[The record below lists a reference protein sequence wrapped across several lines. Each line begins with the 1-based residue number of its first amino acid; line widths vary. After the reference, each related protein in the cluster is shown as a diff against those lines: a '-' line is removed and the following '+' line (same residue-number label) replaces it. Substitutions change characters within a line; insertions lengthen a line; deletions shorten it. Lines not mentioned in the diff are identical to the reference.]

1 MAEYKFGVLPE
12 EENEDQLVTEE
23 EQEYKFGQPLEPR
36 EQDPLT
42 KDVKSRSDEPLLQ
55 PQDFQ
60 KIPQYFKQAGI
71 DLVKQ
76 VSGIPGNIFN
86 SLKAQAY
93 DDLLKDL
100 EAELDTSE
108 DTNSFKN
115 KLARDRIIGF
125 GFIRSEIEKDVGL
138 KRSFFGSGDRALIK
152 KSREELQAVRE
163 KTQKDFIEWRDNWE
177 KEHKE
182 ERALQQKRY
191 KEAGFTSRTDQT
203 ITGAI
208 TSIGLVAPSL
218 IAAYATKKP
227 SLAYSSLP
235 LFGTLTYGEVFE
247 DSIARGLSIED
258 ATVNAKI
265 QATSEV
271 VTELAPTRVFAKGI
285 NIFNKGPG
293 NDYVKKI
300 LNNGA
305 HAFIADATGEQVNT
319 LIQSSSN
326 AYFDNQDEL
335 RVAYDNMN
343 NPFYEGRKVHEIV
356 GENMA
361 HTLLA
366 TTIAGGT
373 ITGINTA
380 IQLSPQM
387 QSAIKN
393 KGEQEGQQ
401 ILDELSNLVTNKDMT
416 KIALDKASARLN
428 TPELKNNKNLD
439 PMQIIAEE
447 LLKID
452 YVGKTEVP
460 ITEDMSFEQEVKT
473 KFNKPEEKKPDYQF
487 GAAEQLVTMPRKEAG
502 KLTSEIDLDT
512 GNIKETINKT
522 QKNIELSLPVTSPL
536 NIQTIKDDA
545 YDFNEVNLV
554 ENYIIDSRKFD
565 PEIFNDLPVRFSDT
579 NLYRVRDLELEEKS
593 NVAKAFIDINKA
605 GIPMDIFSDLQFIGA
620 HVKDDRFK
628 DYTPALGVYMPQM
641 QGISLSP
648 ITGLGNLSFENQL
661 GAKIQLRDT
670 FIHELGHHIDFT
682 IGKDLSVQDKN
693 IFTPVTAQSPLFD
706 IPNMTFENGV
716 MNIDENS
723 GGPVIR
729 EALQILQ
736 GSLNTPEDYYGG
748 NMLSYP
754 LGELIANGDQLMP
767 GAAKAIKSE
776 TFAQMYDLYNTNRE
790 LVREKAPITSKLIED
805 LNDAISA
812 DGTRAKNEGVQ
823 RVFRSPS
830 AKRSYEVPDRG
841 AVTEQAEISPEEQR
855 ARPRVEEPTRE
866 DDRDDIRPEISRIIG
881 GPPGVDNQ
889 RKVGALR
896 RKVKKLVEAGENNRF
911 WYEESSKA
919 ILDITQGNIE
929 DADKLAQAIAIT
941 SPRTNVDVNFTFA
954 LQAYYQWKSGSPIET
969 GIYPA
974 QMGPKLEKAFAGQ
987 DWEGKKTNNFY
998 NNLMRVIDP
1007 SKAQGVTVD
1016 MWMARMFGYKKPT
1029 GEKKDTVGPAQYDFV
1044 AKEIQKITDELGW
1057 EPQQVQAAAWVAEK
1071 SRAEGKEL
1079 EDAGF
1084 SYATAAAKNLV
1095 QISTETI
1102 PGRTNNHMNEMLEA
1116 PYEQVQEY
1124 HVNAAAA
1131 ILDNDGTDIIA
1142 KRLDLLSPGI
1152 FESPGYFEEKLS
1164 PGSQTQVVAPKERK
1178 TKEFVIQKEAE
1189 DLIKAYAVA
1198 YGILFKQDAV
1208 GYHKPFFQ
1216 KNIAKS
1222 KRNFHE
1228 IRIGRSITNEEIVAL
1243 AKSMANIS
1251 GKNYLNPIP
1260 TPTGVA
1266 FINFAEGDGVN
1277 NIQFEKLVGRVIND
1291 VKLADN
1297 VEVIQ
1302 SAAALGYLNNNWSK
1316 SKNGEDYIQTSLAGR
1331 PDLQQRVRDIVRE
1344 LQPRIDEVD
1353 QTFSEKYGWTRD
1365 ESINSDYRD
1374 PELPERRIESRP
1386 STTTEPAYMAL
1397 TRGDIFEAT
1406 SFEEYYN
1413 NLGEQIP
1420 NAFVMRMPIDAYLRL
1435 TTPNQ
1440 DYINKIKKEVSEGYE
1455 KGYKFGK
1462 FDPAKVDDSRYPI
1475 SLSINRLGKV
1485 RSHEGRHRAA
1495 LVELEGAETIPVVI
1509 KLQERPMPL
1518 ALDTPMNEINN
1529 PMDLGII
1536 RLKNQYKTDYD
1547 FSLTGKDVA
1556 MVRRLNFRE
1565 DIDNAVRVANIPD
1578 TPFGEEIARRPEDL
1592 DLDLSFEITK
1602 PPAPP
1607 GKPPSENYEWTS
1619 GDELNANLMLQK
1631 FLTKIQ
1637 NQYERQVVLEEVI
1650 EDQLGMGI
1658 LKDLDLSVVD
1668 KTDLMKSIVGDRMLK
1683 VSEEMET
1690 TLEEMFGL
1698 ADNSYANINEFLYN
1712 LHAPERNKYI
1722 YQERRAKVDAAI
1734 EKYGDNPTPAQKGQ
1748 ITRLTNLAKPFIDN
1762 GSGIK
1767 TEEAIETL
1775 KEKYG
1780 IEYNNKNDSIKA
1792 INETGKKYL
1801 KVSELANSFIQGTR
1815 DVYTKG
1821 GLVSEENIDDWSDR
1835 YKYYVPLSGFAA
1847 DTNVDGLPNRK
1858 GKGLSV
1864 YGLEVPKAKGR
1875 TSMAGDPIIQMY
1887 KQRENAVVR
1896 DEKNSVVKTLADQAR
1911 TFKNPAVYETLDKVP
1926 KEAKQR
1932 PEWDPIRQSA
1942 YVFFKEDGKQ
1952 KSVVIRD
1959 ERLARAIQHLDTQGM
1974 NSVLQTIAIA
1984 TRFMSVMN
1992 TGYNPDFIFPNFARD
2007 GYAATASALGEQST
2021 KGGRIYGSKI
2031 VWKSM
2036 KNVFPRLGEL
2046 YTYYR
2051 KGPEA
2056 IKDPGARKMIE
2067 TYHAMG
2073 AKTSYF
2079 EFLDTDKLTKNFT
2092 ALSKYRAGKI
2102 SAQDL
2107 KRNTLD
2113 LVGDINNAIEN
2124 GWRYSQFT
2132 EYVKQVGGIDN
2143 VSQTNL
2149 RRAAVQAKNASVN
2162 FDRRGEWGQEIGA
2175 LLMFFNPAVQG
2186 TVQFMR
2192 GQNIFTK
2199 RGRKRLQPQK
2209 LALSLGAASLGMLY
2223 TMYNI
2228 LMSGED
2234 EDGELIYK
2242 KIPEFERN
2250 RNMLLVMPDE
2260 INIKSGEGLTVKKFG
2275 EDKKY
2280 MKGDNPFAISIPLSY
2295 GYNTHFNMGRLF
2307 IETQAHK
2314 IFPEKFDSPITSV
2327 EQAGYELADGFIT
2340 SFSPISPIDT
2350 SATGIDGLVQRSR
2363 AFAPSPVIRPLL
2375 DIAANETYFGGPI
2388 TKEDFPF
2395 SPKEPGFQKA
2405 FRGTEQGYV
2414 DLTKALNEMS
2424 GGNDYRSGWLDLDP
2438 NQLKYFVDY
2447 HLGGAGRTFTRVADL
2462 PRKIKEDIV
2471 TLEDISV
2478 IRSFVAQPR
2487 TYVNGQQYYDRKDEI
2502 ESLTYEYKN
2511 LDPKQKAEF
2520 KKKENMSIVKLGD
2533 YMSPLEK
2540 KIFNKRSERVKDA
2553 TRPALLQAEKDLKK
2567 VRDKMETAKNL
2578 YQVKNPDKHSE
2589 LQKKYD
2595 EEIQEIYQRFNKEY
2609 NKAKSK
2615 G

>member
-1 MAEYKFGVLPE
+1 VAEYKFGVLPE
-12 EENEDQLVTEE
+12 EENEEQLVTEE
-23 EQEYKFGQPLEPR
+23 EQEYKFGQSLEPR

-42 KDVKSRSDEPLLQ
+42 EESKSRLQ
-55 PQDFQ
+55 
-60 KIPQYFKQAGI
+60 KTPQYFKQGGI
-71 DLVKQ
+71 DLVES
-76 VSGIPGNIFN
+76 VSGIPDDLFKSI
-86 SLKAQAY
+86 KAQAF
-93 DDLLKDL
+93 DDLLDDL
-100 EAELDTSE
+100 NAQLDDDEDTS
-108 DTNSFKN
+108 SFKN
-115 KLARDRIIGF
+115 QLTRDRVIGY
-125 GFIRSEIEKDVGL
+125 GFIRSQIEQDVGL
-138 KRSFFGSGDRALIK
+138 KRSFFGSGDLALSGRAA
-152 KSREELQAVRE
+152 KSKEELQAIRE
-163 KTQKDFIEWRDNWE
+163 ETQKKFIDWRDGWE
-177 KEHKE
+177 KENKE
-182 ERALQQKRY
+182 KIAQQQKRY
-191 KEAGFTSRTDQT
+191 KQAGFTDRTDNT
-203 ITGAI
+203 ITGVV

-218 IAAYATKKP
+218 IAGYATKDYR
-227 SLAYSSLP
+227 LALSSLP
-235 LFGTLTYGEVFE
+235 IFGSLTYGEVFE
-247 DSIARGLSIED
+247 DSVARGMSIKD
-258 ATVNAKI
+258 ATANAKI

-271 VTELAPTRVFAKGI
+271 VTELIPASKIARGI

-293 NDYVKKI
+293 KDYVKKV
-300 LNNGA
+300 LENGA
-305 HAFIADATGEQVNT
+305 DALITDIAGEQFNT
-319 LIQSSSN
+319 LVQTHSN

-335 RVAYDNMN
+335 RIAYGNMN
-343 NPFYEGRKVHEIV
+343 NPFYEGRTVSEIL
-356 GENMA
+356 GDNFN

-366 TTIAGGT
+366 SVLAGGT
-373 ITGINTA
+373 ITGINTT
-380 IQLSPQM
+380 IQLSPEIKT
-387 QSAIKN
+387 ALKN

-428 TPELKNNKNLD
+428 TPELKNNKSLD

-447 LLKID
+447 ILNIE

-460 ITEDMSFEQEVKT
+460 VTEDLSFEQEVKT
-473 KFNKPEEKKPDYQF
+473 KFNKPEEIKPEYQF
-487 GAAEQLVTMPRKEAG
+487 GATDQLVTIPRKEAG
-502 KLTSEIDLDT
+502 KETSEINLDT
-512 GNIKETINKT
+512 ANLSETINKT
-522 QKNIELSLPVTSPL
+522 QKNIELSLPTSSPI
-536 NIQTIKDDA
+536 NIQTIQNDA

-554 ENYIIDSRKFD
+554 ENYVIDSRKFD
-565 PEIFNDLPVRFSDT
+565 PDLFNDLPVRFSDQ

-593 NVAKAFIDINKA
+593 NIAKAFIDVNKA
-605 GIPMDIFSDLQFIGA
+605 GVPMDVFSDLQFIGT
-620 HVKDDRFK
+620 HVKDNRFK
-628 DYTPALGVYMPQM
+628 DYTPAYGTYMPQI

-648 ITGLGNLSFENQL
+648 ITGLGNLNFENQL

-693 IFTPVTAQSPLFD
+693 IFTPVTAKSPLFN

-754 LGELIANGDQLMP
+754 LGELIANGDQLIP
-767 GAAKAIKSE
+767 GQEKMIRAE

-790 LVREKAPITSKLIED
+790 LLKEKAPITSKLIED

-823 RVFRSPS
+823 RVFQSPS
-830 AKRSYEVPDRG
+830 AKRSYEVPDTG
-841 AVTEQAEISPEEQR
+841 PAVEQAEVSPEEQR
-855 ARPRVEEPTRE
+855 ARPRVEEQTRE
-866 DDRDDIRPEISRIIG
+866 DDRDDIRSEIPELEQVKTTGQVKGAPEGMDSK
-881 GPPGVDNQ
+881 Q
-889 RKVGALR
+889 KVGALR
-896 RKVKKLVEAGENNRF
+896 RKMRGLAEQGVSQRF
-911 WYEESSKA
+911 WYEQSGQA
-919 ILDITQGNIE
+919 LLDITNNDKE
-929 DADKLAQAIAIT
+929 DADKLAQVIAIT
-941 SPRTNVDVNFTFA
+941 SPGTPVEPNFNYA
-954 LQAYYQWKSGSPIET
+954 LQAYYQYIAGET
-969 GIYPA
+969 VKTGRFP
-974 QMGPKLEKAFAGQ
+974 EKMSEKIINVFQGK
-987 DWEGKKTNNFY
+987 DWGGRKTNEFY
-998 NNLMRVIDP
+998 NNIMRVIDP
-1007 SKAQGVTVD
+1007 SRTQGVTVD
-1016 MWMARMFGYKKPT
+1016 VWMVRAFGFDTDAPT
-1029 GEKKDTVGPAQYDFV
+1029 PAQYSFV
-1044 AKEIQKITDELGW
+1044 ENEVQKISNQLGW
-1057 EPQQVQAAAWVAEK
+1057 EPQQVQAAIWTAQKAKDEGTDVGAAGFNYASALEK
-1071 SRAEGKEL
+1071 SLG
-1079 EDAGF
+1079 
-1084 SYATAAAKNLV
+1084 
-1095 QISTETI
+1095 QISWESI
-1102 PGRTNNHMNEMLEA
+1102 PGRTSGHMPEMFNV
-1116 PYEQVQEY
+1116 PYEQLQEY
-1124 HVNAAAA
+1124 HVA
-1131 ILDNDGTDIIA
+1131 ISKALQDENGSDFIA
-1142 KRLDLLSPGI
+1142 NTLGILSPGI
-1152 FESPGYFEEKLS
+1152 VEAPGFFEGKVS
-1164 PGSQTQVVAPKERK
+1164 PGSQTEIALTKIYKADPK
-1178 TKEFVIQKEAE
+1178 TEFAKLEPAAE
-1189 DLIKAYAVA
+1189 DLAKAYSAA
-1198 YGILFKQDAV
+1198 IGILLKQDGI

-1216 KNIAKS
+1216 KGIAKS
-1222 KRNFHE
+1222 KLNGMD
-1228 IRIGRSITNEEIVAL
+1228 INIGRPLTENETQMIAEAME
-1243 AKSMANIS
+1243 KES
-1251 GKNYLNPIP
+1251 GIKDYNPIG
-1260 TPTGVA
+1260 TANGA
-1266 FINFAEGDGVN
+1266 RLINFSYLDVPN
-1277 NIQFEKLVGRVIND
+1277 LKFKKIVTNVLDSVQFENNED
-1291 VKLADN
+1291 VDLGQFASS
-1297 VEVIQ
+1297 E
-1302 SAAALGYLNNNWSK
+1302 GYLSNDWSK
-1316 SKNGEDYIQTSLAGR
+1316 NKNGESYIESIRGIS
-1331 PDLQQRVRDIVRE
+1331 PDLQRRVENIVRD
-1344 LQPRIDEVD
+1344 LKSRIDEVD

-1365 ESINSDYRD
+1365 ESINSDYR
-1374 PELPERRIESRP
+1374 
-1386 STTTEPAYMAL
+1386 EP
-1397 TRGDIFEAT
+1397 G
-1406 SFEEYYN
+1406 
-1413 NLGEQIP
+1413 
-1420 NAFVMRMPIDAYLRL
+1420 
-1435 TTPNQ
+1435 
-1440 DYINKIKKEVSEGYE
+1440 
-1455 KGYKFGK
+1455 
-1462 FDPAKVDDSRYPI
+1462 
-1475 SLSINRLGKV
+1475 
-1485 RSHEGRHRAA
+1485 
-1495 LVELEGAETIPVVI
+1495 
-1509 KLQERPMPL
+1509 
-1518 ALDTPMNEINN
+1518 
-1529 PMDLGII
+1529 
-1536 RLKNQYKTDYD
+1536 
-1547 FSLTGKDVA
+1547 
-1556 MVRRLNFRE
+1556 
-1565 DIDNAVRVANIPD
+1565 
-1578 TPFGEEIARRPEDL
+1578 EIARRPEDPE
-1592 DLDLSFEITK
+1592 LDLSFEITK

-1658 LKDLDLSVVD
+1658 LKNLDLSVVD

-1690 TLEEMFGL
+1690 ALEEMFGL

-1767 TEEAIETL
+1767 TEEAIQTL

-1780 IEYNNKNDSIKA
+1780 IEYNDKNDSIEA

-1801 KVSELANSFIQGTR
+1801 KVSELANNFIQGTR
-1815 DVYTKG
+1815 NVYTKG

-1847 DTNVDGLPNRK
+1847 DTNVNGLPNRK

-1926 KEAKQR
+1926 KEAKQK

-1959 ERLARAIQHLDTQGM
+1959 ERLARALQHLDTQGM

-1992 TGYNPDFIFPNFARD
+1992 TGYNPDFVFPNFSRD
-2007 GYAATASALGEQST
+2007 GYAAAASALGEQST

-2149 RRAAVQAKNASVN
+2149 KRAAVQAKNASVN

-2186 TVQFMR
+2186 SVQFMR

-2223 TMYNI
+2223 EMYNI
-2228 LMSGED
+2228 LMSAED
-2234 EDGELIYK
+2234 EDGELVLN
-2242 KIPEFERN
+2242 KIPDWERN
-2250 RNMLLVMPDE
+2250 RNMIFVMPDE
-2260 INIKSGEGLTVKKFG
+2260 INMKAGEGLEVKKHG
-2275 EDKKY
+2275 EVKKY
-2280 MKGDNPFAISIPLSY
+2280 MKGDNPFAIAIPLAY

-2307 IETQAHK
+2307 VDTQAHK
-2314 IFPEKFDSPITSV
+2314 MFPEKFDKPIMSI
-2327 EQAGYELADGFIT
+2327 EKAGYELADGFIT
-2340 SFSPISPIDT
+2340 SFSPISPVDT
-2350 SATGIDGLVQRSR
+2350 SATGLEGLISRSR
-2363 AFAPSPVIRPLL
+2363 AFAPSAVVRPLL

-2388 TKEDFPF
+2388 TKKDFPYA
-2395 SPKEPGFQKA
+2395 PKEPKFKKA
-2405 FRGTEQGYV
+2405 FRGTEKAYV
-2414 DLTKALNEMS
+2414 DFTKALNEMS
-2424 GGNDYRSGWLDLDP
+2424 GGNDYRSGWADLDP
-2438 NQLKYFVDY
+2438 NNLKYFIDY
-2447 HLGGAGRTFTRVADL
+2447 HLGGAGRTITRTADL
-2462 PRKIKEDIV
+2462 PRKIEEGIL
-2471 TLEDISV
+2471 TLEDIPV
-2478 IRSFVAQPR
+2478 IRSFVAQPKP
-2487 TYVNGQQYYDRKDEI
+2487 YMNGELYYDRKDNI
-2502 ESLTYEYKN
+2502 EALAYEYKN
-2511 LDPKQKAEF
+2511 LDPDQKREF
-2520 KKKENMSIVKLGD
+2520 KKKENMKIVKLGD

-2540 KIFNKRSERVKDA
+2540 KIFNKRSEKAKDA
-2553 TRPALLQAEKDLKK
+2553 TRPALLQAEKELKK
-2567 VRDKMETAKNL
+2567 VRDKMTTARNL
-2578 YQVKNPDKHSE
+2578 YEIKDPDKYSE
-2589 LQKKYD
+2589 LMRKYD
-2595 EEIQEIYQRFNKEY
+2595 EEVQEIYQEFNKKY
-2609 NKAKSK
+2609 NKVKSK
-2615 G
+2615 N

>member
-12 EENEDQLVTEE
+12 EENEEQLVTEE
-23 EQEYKFGQPLEPR
+23 EQEYKFGQPLESR

-55 PQDFQ
+55 PHEIQ

-71 DLVKQ
+71 DLVKN
-76 VSGIPGNIFN
+76 VSGIPGKFVN

-115 KLARDRIIGF
+115 KLARDRLIGY

-138 KRSFFGSGDRALIK
+138 KRSFFGSGDLALVK
-152 KSREELQAVRE
+152 KSKEELQAVRE
-163 KTQKDFIEWRDNWE
+163 KTQKEFIEWRDEWE

-218 IAAYATKKP
+218 VAAYATKKP

-235 LFGTLTYGEVFE
+235 IFGTLTYGEVFE

-258 ATVNAKI
+258 AYANAKI

-271 VTELAPTRVFAKGI
+271 VTELVPTMKLVKGI

-293 NDYVKKI
+293 VDYVKKI

-305 HAFIADATGEQVNT
+305 HAFIADATGEQFNT
-319 LIQSSSN
+319 LVQSHSN

-335 RVAYDNMN
+335 RVAWENIN

-356 GENMA
+356 GDNMA

-387 QSAIKN
+387 KSAIKN

-447 LLKID
+447 ILKID
-452 YVGKTEVP
+452 YVGKTEAPV
-460 ITEDMSFEQEVKT
+460 TEDLSFEQEVKT

-487 GAAEQLVTMPRKEAG
+487 GATDQLVTMPRKEAG
-502 KLTSEIDLDT
+502 KETSEINLET
-512 GNIKETINKT
+512 ANLSETINKT
-522 QKNIELSLPVTSPL
+522 QKNIELSLPTSSPI
-536 NIQTIKDDA
+536 NIQTIQNDV

-554 ENYIIDSRKFD
+554 ENYVIDSRKFD
-565 PEIFNDLPVRFSDT
+565 PELFNDLPVRFSDT
-579 NLYRVRDLELEEKS
+579 NLYRVRDFELEEKS

-605 GIPMDIFSDLQFIGA
+605 GVPMDVFSDLQFIGA
-620 HVKDDRFK
+620 HVKDNRFK
-628 DYTPALGVYMPQM
+628 DYTPAYGTYMPQI

-648 ITGLGNLSFENQL
+648 ITGLGNLNFENQL

-693 IFTPVTAQSPLFD
+693 IFTPVTAKSPLFN
-706 IPNMTFENGV
+706 IPNMKFENGT
-716 MNIDENS
+716 MDIDENS

-748 NMLSYP
+748 NMLAYP
-754 LGELIANGDQLMP
+754 LGELIANGDQLNP
-767 GAAKAIKSE
+767 GQEKIIRAE

-790 LVREKAPITSKLIED
+790 LVKEKAPITSKLIED
-805 LNDAISA
+805 LNDAISV
-812 DGTRAKNEGVQ
+812 DGTTAKNEGVQ
-823 RVFRSPS
+823 RVFQSPS

-841 AVTEQAEISPEEQR
+841 PTTQQVEVSPEEQR

-866 DDRDDIRPEISRIIG
+866 NDGDGVRPEISRIVG
-881 GPPGVDNQ
+881 APPGVDNQ

-896 RKVKKLVEAGENNRF
+896 RKIKGLVKEGEPNRF

-919 ILDITQGNIE
+919 ILDITNNNIE

-941 SPRTNVDVNFTFA
+941 SPSTSVDVNTTFA
-954 LQAYYQWKSGSPIET
+954 LQAYYQYKAGQPIET
-969 GIYPA
+969 GRYP
-974 QMGPKLEKAFAGQ
+974 QEMSKKLEQAFGGQ
-987 DWEGKKTNNFY
+987 EWKGKKTDKFY

-1007 SKAQGVTVD
+1007 SRAQGVTVD
-1016 MWMARMFGYKKPT
+1016 LWMMRLFGY
-1029 GEKKDTVGPAQYDFV
+1029 GKDTVNITEYRFV
-1044 AKEIQKITDELGW
+1044 EEEINKIADEIGW
-1057 EPQQVQAAAWVAEK
+1057 EPQQVQAAAWVAGKARE
-1071 SRAEGKEL
+1071 EGTEVV
-1079 EDAGF
+1079 EAGF
-1084 SYATAAAKNLV
+1084 NFSDAIQKNLG

-1102 PGRTNNHMNEMLEA
+1102 PGRTNNHMNEMFEA

-1124 HVNAAAA
+1124 HVNASKA
-1131 ILDNDGTDIIA
+1131 ILDQDGNDIIA
-1142 KRLDLLSPGI
+1142 QRLGILSPGM
-1152 FESPGYFEEKLS
+1152 FEAPGYYEGKLS
-1164 PGSQTQVVAPKERK
+1164 PGTQIEIAVPQARK
-1178 TKEFVIQKEAE
+1178 TKDQVIQPEAE
-1189 DLIKAYAVA
+1189 DLIKAYASV

-1208 GYHKPFFQ
+1208 GYHKPFYQ
-1216 KNIAKS
+1216 TNIPKS
-1222 KRNFHE
+1222 KRNIHE
-1228 IRIGRSITNEEIVAL
+1228 ARIGRQVTNEEIQSL
-1243 AKSMANIS
+1243 ADAMEKVS

-1260 TPTGVA
+1260 APKGVR
-1266 FINFAEGDGVN
+1266 FINFAQEDGIN
-1277 NIQFEKLVGRVIND
+1277 NIQFSKLVDKVLNE
-1291 VKLADN
+1291 VELASN
-1297 VEVIQ
+1297 IEVIEAG
-1302 SAAALGYLNNNWSK
+1302 SALGYVTNDWSQN
-1316 SKNGEDYIQTSLAGR
+1316 KNGENYPQTSLEGR
-1331 PDLQQRVRDIVRE
+1331 PDLQEKVRDIVRE

-1353 QTFSEKYGWTRD
+1353 TTLSEKYGWTRD
-1365 ESINSDYRD
+1365 ESINSIYRD
-1374 PELPERRIESRP
+1374 P
-1386 STTTEPAYMAL
+1386 A
-1397 TRGDIFEAT
+1397 
-1406 SFEEYYN
+1406 
-1413 NLGEQIP
+1413 
-1420 NAFVMRMPIDAYLRL
+1420 
-1435 TTPNQ
+1435 
-1440 DYINKIKKEVSEGYE
+1440 
-1455 KGYKFGK
+1455 
-1462 FDPAKVDDSRYPI
+1462 
-1475 SLSINRLGKV
+1475 
-1485 RSHEGRHRAA
+1485 
-1495 LVELEGAETIPVVI
+1495 
-1509 KLQERPMPL
+1509 
-1518 ALDTPMNEINN
+1518 
-1529 PMDLGII
+1529 
-1536 RLKNQYKTDYD
+1536 
-1547 FSLTGKDVA
+1547 
-1556 MVRRLNFRE
+1556 
-1565 DIDNAVRVANIPD
+1565 
-1578 TPFGEEIARRPEDL
+1578 EIARRPEDPE
-1592 DLDLSFEITK
+1592 LDLSFEITK

-1619 GDELNANLMLQK
+1619 GDELNANLLLQK

-1690 TLEEMFGL
+1690 ALEEMFNL

-1780 IEYNNKNDSIKA
+1780 IEYNDKNDSIEA

-1801 KVSELANSFIQGTR
+1801 KVSELANNFIQGTR
-1815 DVYTKG
+1815 NVYIKG

-1926 KEAKQR
+1926 KEAKQK

-1959 ERLARAIQHLDTQGM
+1959 ERLARALQHLDTRGM
-1974 NSVLQTIAIA
+1974 NHVLQTIAIL

-1992 TGYNPDFIFPNFARD
+1992 TGYNPDFVFPNFSRD
-2007 GYAATASALGEQST
+2007 GYAAAASALGEQST

-2046 YTYYR
+2046 YIYYR

-2113 LVGDINNAIEN
+2113 LIGDINNAIEN

-2149 RRAAVQAKNASVN
+2149 KRAAVQAKNASVN

-2175 LLMFFNPAVQG
+2175 LLMFFNPAIQG
-2186 TVQFMR
+2186 SVQFMR

-2209 LALSLGAASLGMLY
+2209 LGLSLGAASLGMLY
-2223 TMYNI
+2223 TTYNL

-2234 EDGELIYK
+2234 EDGELIYT

-2250 RNMLLVMPDE
+2250 RNMLFVMPDE
-2260 INIKSGEGLTVKKFG
+2260 INMKAGEGLTVKKFG

-2314 IFPEKFDSPITSV
+2314 IFPEKFKKPVTTV

-2350 SATGIDGLVQRSR
+2350 SATGLEGLISRSR
-2363 AFAPSPVIRPLL
+2363 AFAPSAVVRPLL

-2388 TKEDFPF
+2388 TKKDFPYA
-2395 SPKEPGFQKA
+2395 PKEPKFKKA
-2405 FRGTEQGYV
+2405 FRGTEKAYV
-2414 DLTKALNEMS
+2414 DFTEALNEMS
-2424 GGNDYRSGWLDLDP
+2424 GGNDYRSGWADLDP
-2438 NQLKYFVDY
+2438 NNLKYFVDY
-2447 HLGGAGRTFTRVADL
+2447 HLGGAGRTVTRSADL
-2462 PRKIKEDIV
+2462 PRKIKEDIL
-2471 TLEDISV
+2471 TLEDIPV
-2478 IRSFVAQPR
+2478 IRSFVAQPKS
-2487 TYVNGQQYYDRKDEI
+2487 YMNGQLYYDRKDQI
-2502 ESLTYEYKN
+2502 EALAYEYKN
-2511 LDPKQKAEF
+2511 LNPQQKREF
-2520 KKKENMSIVKLGD
+2520 KKKENMKIVKLGD
-2533 YMSPLEK
+2533 YMSPIEK
-2540 KIFNKRSERVKDA
+2540 KIFNKKSEKVKDA
-2553 TRPALLQAEKDLKK
+2553 TRPALLQAEKELKK
-2567 VRDKMETAKNL
+2567 VRDKMTTAKNL
-2578 YQVKNPDKHSE
+2578 YEIKNPDKYSE
-2589 LQKKYD
+2589 LMRQYD
-2595 EEIQEIYQRFNKEY
+2595 EEVQEIYQKFNKKY
-2609 NKAKSK
+2609 NKERPNK
-2615 G
+2615 

>member
-12 EENEDQLVTEE
+12 EENEEQLVTEE
-23 EQEYKFGQPLEPR
+23 EQEYKFGQPLDSR

-55 PQDFQ
+55 PHEFQ

-76 VSGIPGNIFN
+76 VSGIPGKFVN

-115 KLARDRIIGF
+115 KLARDRLIGYD
-125 GFIRSEIEKDVGL
+125 FIRSEIEKDVGL
-138 KRSFFGSGDRALIK
+138 KRSFFGSGDRALVK
-152 KSREELQAVRE
+152 KSKEELQAVRE
-163 KTQKDFIEWRDNWE
+163 KTQKEFIEWRDEWE

-235 LFGTLTYGEVFE
+235 IFGTLTYGEVFE

-258 ATVNAKI
+258 AYANAKI

-271 VTELAPTRVFAKGI
+271 VTELVPTVKLVKGI

-293 NDYVKKI
+293 EDYVKKI

-319 LIQSSSN
+319 LIQSHSN

-335 RVAYDNMN
+335 RIAYENIN

-356 GENMA
+356 GDNMA

-387 QSAIKN
+387 KSAIKN

-452 YVGKTEVP
+452 YVGKTEAPV
-460 ITEDMSFEQEVKT
+460 TEDLSFEQEVKT
-473 KFNKPEEKKPDYQF
+473 KFNKPEEKKPEYQF
-487 GAAEQLVTMPRKEAG
+487 GADEQLATIPRKEAG
-502 KLTSEIDLDT
+502 KETSEIDLET
-512 GNIKETINKT
+512 GNLKETVNQT
-522 QKNIELSLPVTSPL
+522 QKNIELSLPPTSPL
-536 NIQTIKDDA
+536 DIERIKNDT

-554 ENYIIDSRKFD
+554 ENYVIDSRKFD
-565 PEIFNDLPVRFSDT
+565 PELFNDLPVRFSDT
-579 NLYRVRDLELEEKS
+579 NLYRVRDFELEEKS
-593 NVAKAFIDINKA
+593 NIAKAFIDINKA
-605 GIPMDIFSDLQFIGA
+605 GIPMDIFSDLQFIGT
-620 HVKDDRFK
+620 HVKDNRFK
-628 DYTPALGVYMPQM
+628 DYTPAYGVYMPQI

-682 IGKDLSVQDKN
+682 IGKDLSIKDKS

-706 IPNMTFENGV
+706 LPNMTFENGV

-748 NMLSYP
+748 NMLAYP
-754 LGELIANGDQLMP
+754 LGELVANGDQLTP
-767 GAAKAIKSE
+767 GAQKAIKSE

-790 LVREKAPITSKLIED
+790 LVREKAPETFNLIER
-805 LNDAISA
+805 LNDAISV
-812 DGTRAKNEGVQ
+812 DGTTAKNEGVQ
-823 RVFRSPS
+823 RVFQSPS

-841 AVTEQAEISPEEQR
+841 PTTQQVEISPEEQR
-855 ARPRVEEPTRE
+855 ARPGVEEPTRE
-866 DDRDDIRPEISRIIG
+866 DDGDGVRPEISRIVG
-881 GPPGVDNQ
+881 APPGVDNQ

-896 RKVKKLVEAGENNRF
+896 RKIKGLVKEGEPNRF

-919 ILDITQGNIE
+919 ILDITNNNID

-941 SPRTNVDVNFTFA
+941 SPSTGVETNLGFA
-954 LQAYYQWKSGSPIET
+954 LQAFYQYKAGQPIET
-969 GIYPA
+969 GRYPEE
-974 QMGPKLEKAFAGQ
+974 MSKKLEQAFAGQ
-987 DWEGKKTNNFY
+987 EWKGKKTDKFY

-1016 MWMARMFGYKKPT
+1016 LWMMRLFGY
-1029 GEKKDTVGPAQYDFV
+1029 GKDTVNITEYRFV
-1044 AKEIQKITDELGW
+1044 ENEINKIADQIGW
-1057 EPQQVQAAAWVAEK
+1057 EPQQVQAAAWVAGKARE
-1071 SRAEGKEL
+1071 EGTEVV
-1079 EDAGF
+1079 EAGF
-1084 SYATAAAKNLV
+1084 NYADAINKNLS
-1095 QISTETI
+1095 QISWESI
-1102 PGRTNNHMNEMLEA
+1102 PGRTNDHFNEMFDA
-1116 PYEQVQEY
+1116 PYEQSQEY
-1124 HVNAAAA
+1124 HVA
-1131 ILDNDGTDIIA
+1131 ISKALLDESGNDIIA
-1142 KRLDLLSPGI
+1142 KELDLLSPGI
-1152 FESPGYFEEKLS
+1152 FEAPGYFEEKVS
-1164 PGSQTQVVAPKERK
+1164 PGSQTAVAAPKIRK
-1178 TKEFVIQKEAE
+1178 PGKEDFAKMQPEAE
-1189 DLIKAYAVA
+1189 DKIKAYSAVV
-1198 YGILFKQDAV
+1198 GTLLKQDGV
-1208 GYHKPFFQ
+1208 GYHRPFFQ
-1216 KNIAKS
+1216 KGIAKS
-1222 KRNFHE
+1222 KLNG
-1228 IRIGRSITNEEIVAL
+1228 IDIDIGRSLTEAETVAVAKAMEEASGGITD
-1243 AKSMANIS
+1243 
-1251 GKNYLNPIP
+1251 YNPIG
-1260 TPTGVA
+1260 TKTGA
-1266 FINFAEGDGVN
+1266 RIINFSYLDVP
-1277 NIQFEKLVGRVIND
+1277 NIKFAKFVKDALDSVQFENNETYVAGQF
-1291 VKLADN
+1291 ASS
-1297 VEVIQ
+1297 E
-1302 SAAALGYLNNNWSK
+1302 GYLSNDWKEN
-1316 SKNGEDYIQTSLAGR
+1316 KNGEGYIQSLRGISS
-1331 PDLQQRVRDIVRE
+1331 DLQGRVDDIIRK

-1353 QTFSEKYGWTRD
+1353 TSFSEKYGWTRD
-1365 ESINSDYRD
+1365 ESINSIYRD
-1374 PELPERRIESRP
+1374 P
-1386 STTTEPAYMAL
+1386 A
-1397 TRGDIFEAT
+1397 
-1406 SFEEYYN
+1406 
-1413 NLGEQIP
+1413 
-1420 NAFVMRMPIDAYLRL
+1420 
-1435 TTPNQ
+1435 
-1440 DYINKIKKEVSEGYE
+1440 
-1455 KGYKFGK
+1455 
-1462 FDPAKVDDSRYPI
+1462 
-1475 SLSINRLGKV
+1475 
-1485 RSHEGRHRAA
+1485 
-1495 LVELEGAETIPVVI
+1495 
-1509 KLQERPMPL
+1509 
-1518 ALDTPMNEINN
+1518 
-1529 PMDLGII
+1529 
-1536 RLKNQYKTDYD
+1536 
-1547 FSLTGKDVA
+1547 
-1556 MVRRLNFRE
+1556 
-1565 DIDNAVRVANIPD
+1565 
-1578 TPFGEEIARRPEDL
+1578 EIARRPEDPE
-1592 DLDLSFEITK
+1592 LDLSFEITK

-1619 GDELNANLMLQK
+1619 GDELNANLLLQK

-1690 TLEEMFGL
+1690 ILEEMFGL

-1767 TEEAIETL
+1767 TEEAIQTL

-1780 IEYNNKNDSIKA
+1780 IEYNDKNDSIEA

-1801 KVSELANSFIQGTR
+1801 KVSELANNFIQGTR
-1815 DVYTKG
+1815 NVYTKG

-1959 ERLARAIQHLDTQGM
+1959 ERLARALQHLDTQGM

-1992 TGYNPDFIFPNFARD
+1992 TGYNPDFVFPNFSRD
-2007 GYAATASALGEQST
+2007 GYAAAASALGEQST

-2209 LALSLGAASLGMLY
+2209 LSLSLGAASLGMLY

-2260 INIKSGEGLTVKKFG
+2260 INMKAGEGLTIKKFG

-2314 IFPEKFDSPITSV
+2314 IFPEKFDGPITSV

-2414 DLTKALNEMS
+2414 DLTKVLNEMS

-2447 HLGGAGRTFTRVADL
+2447 HLGGAGRTVTRVADL

-2471 TLEDISV
+2471 TLEDIS
-2478 IRSFVAQPR
+2478 ILRSFVAQPR

-2609 NKAKSK
+2609 NKAKSNK
-2615 G
+2615 